1 MNPERIAHVDLL
13 WTGGWDSTFRL
24 IELARAGKV
33 IQPYYISNQD
43 RGSLPKELRV
53 MTKLRDEV
61 NERFASG
68 VVKDIEVFNKEDI
81 AIYDDIAHSYRSL
94 LKRGWVG
101 DQYVYIA
108 SFARMQKISYLELSI
123 ERAALGDRQR
133 TNIPC
138 VENTV
143 VDSLGRR
150 VISEKAPSDLFG
162 LFGDFS
168 FPVVTLTK
176 DDMRRQAEQWGA
188 LDLLNQ
194 TWFCHNP
201 FRGKPC
207 GTCNPCV
214 HTLESGLAYRFS
226 AVSLVR
232 YRIKKATMAYPR
244 LQRLLSKL
252 QPQ

>member
-1 MNPERIAHVDLL
+1 MIHESTAHFDLL
-13 WTGGWDSTFRL
+13 WTGGWDSSFRL

-33 IQPYYISNQD
+33 IQPYYISNQA

-53 MTKLRDEV
+53 MAKLRDEI
-61 NERFASG
+61 NRRFTSG
-68 VVKDIEVFNKEDI
+68 VVKDIEVCNKKDI
-81 AIYDDIAHSYRSL
+81 NIYDDIDQAYRSL

-108 SFARMQKISYLELSI
+108 SFARMRKISYLELSI
-123 ERAALGDRQR
+123 ERGASGARQR

-150 VISEKAPSDLFG
+150 VISDKAPCDLSG
-162 LFGDFS
+162 LFGGFS

-176 DDMRRQAEQWGA
+176 DDMRQKAQEWGS

-201 FRGKPC
+201 FHGKPC

-226 AVSLVR
+226 PVSLAR

-244 LQRLLSKL
+244 LQRFLSKL

>member
-1 MNPERIAHVDLL
+1 MIHDSSAQVPLL

-24 IELARAGKV
+24 IELARSGKV

-53 MTKLRDEV
+53 MAQLRDEV
-61 NERFASG
+61 NRRYKDGLVKEIN
-68 VVKDIEVFNKEDI
+68 VCKKKDIT
-81 AIYDDIAHSYRSL
+81 IYDDIDRAYREL

-108 SFARMQKISYLELSI
+108 SFARMRNISYLELSI
-123 ERAALGDRQR
+123 ERGAPGARQR

-143 VDSLGRR
+143 VDSFGRR
-150 VISEKAPSDLFG
+150 VISTRAPGDLAG
-162 LFGDFS
+162 LFGGFS

-176 DDMRRQAEQWGA
+176 EDMRLKAEEWGA
-188 LDLLNQ
+188 LDLLNK

-201 FRGKPC
+201 FHGKPC

-226 AVSLVR
+226 AVSLAR
-232 YRIKKATMAYPR
+232 YKIKKATMAYPR
-244 LQRLLSKL
+244 LQRILSKL